1 MQRLIAYDPFANA
14 GFDDLVRG
22 LFRPVRN
29 GAPAPASIRMDV
41 TETDSTYVVQAEIPG
56 AKKEDV
62 HVTIEG
68 NQVTINAEQKR
79 DAERKDGEGVLRSE
93 RYFGSA
99 FRSFTLPV
107 ELDEAESS
115 AKFENGVLQL
125 TLAKKAAHVGKKL
138 TIQ

>member
-1 MQRLIAYDPFANA
+1 
-14 GFDDLVRG
+14 
-22 LFRPVRN
+22 VRN
-29 GAPAPASIRMDV
+29 GAAAPASIRIDV
-41 TETDSTYVVQAEIPG
+41 TENDSTYVVQAEIPG

-62 HVTIEG
+62 DVTIEG
-68 NQVTINAEQKR
+68 NQVTINAELKR
-79 DAERKDGEGVLRSE
+79 DAERKDGKGVLRSE

-107 ELDEAESS
+107 ELDEAEST
-115 AKFENGVLQL
+115 AKFENGVLEL